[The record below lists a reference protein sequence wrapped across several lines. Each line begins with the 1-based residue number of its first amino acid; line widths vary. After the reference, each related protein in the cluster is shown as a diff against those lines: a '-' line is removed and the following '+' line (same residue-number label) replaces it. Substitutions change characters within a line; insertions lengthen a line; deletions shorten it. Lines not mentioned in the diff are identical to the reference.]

1 MWGRGSLHVSAYA
14 LNSYLSWYSLLFD
27 RIPRGAEYY
36 FETSTDRIMAP
47 GTMLNTFE
55 LRYPENAALNRTEVE
70 AMIRSLSEEWSIEV
84 RYCPVLDQC
93 WISGINL
100 VGQHEVEDC
109 DDIPAS
115 AF

>member
-1 MWGRGSLHVSAYA
+1 MVIGTIGSLHVSAYA
-14 LNSYLSWYSLLFD
+14 LNLCLPWYSLLFD
-27 RIPRGAEYY
+27 RMPPSAEYC

-47 GTMLNTFE
+47 CTMLITFE
-55 LRYPENAALNRTEVE
+55 LCNLENAALNRTEVE

-84 RYCPVLDQC
+84 RYC
-93 WISGINL
+93 
-100 VGQHEVEDC
+100 